1 MKGSESNVL
10 MPLKI
15 TQGSLSSEAKCS
27 SKSKSL
33 LKSER
38 IQKSEHLDPHAAF
51 QRIDTHEPRQMQTPH
66 TSIYKKVN
74 EHKTPVRRHT
84 DRILKVQPRE
94 KTYPDKIMQIVPS
107 SAKPPMKISQ
117 SSLGNKYVGE
127 RSRTLPIVSMKT
139 SETQAQCLS
148 PHLAASCG
156 EQHDIARKQ
165 VKLTDPIES
174 EPNVSSSTPMVSS
187 SHLSVVYPKARP
199 TENSIPTMP
208 ETNCVTHTVASHELH
223 IVTKTLPSST
233 KQRRSKPERG
243 VEQTKG
249 TCHATSLPPSSA
261 ISDLLPQSDNISE
274 ESGGLS
280 LQTGT
285 PFQQKRN
292 ENKTPTG
299 YVHHYITKQK
309 AQSKAKPPMKISQAS
324 LSSRTGTVPV
334 FKALPQKQSGWNA
347 ENSSEVTQ
355 ESYSTL
361 STAVYEGSS
370 KSKSVDQQ
378 AVSEGVLGGL
388 HNPQVTHSNS

>member
-1 MKGSESNVL
+1 MKGSESNLL

-15 TQGSLSSEAKCS
+15 TQGSLSSEVKCS

-38 IQKSEHLDPHAAF
+38 IQKSEHIDPHAAF

-107 SAKPPMKISQ
+107 SAKPPMNISQ

-139 SETQAQCLS
+139 SETQAQRLS

-156 EQHDIARKQ
+156 EQQDFARKPI
-165 VKLTDPIES
+165 KLMDPIES
-174 EPNVSSSTPMVSS
+174 ELNFSSSIPMASS
-187 SHLSVVYPKARP
+187 SQLSVVHPNARP

-208 ETNCVTHTVASHELH
+208 ETNCVMHTVASHELP
-223 IVTKTLPSST
+223 IVTKTLTSST

-249 TCHATSLPPSSA
+249 TCHATSLLPSSV
-261 ISDLLPQSDNISE
+261 ISDFYPNLTIYQ
-274 ESGGLS
+274 
-280 LQTGT
+280 
-285 PFQQKRN
+285 R
-292 ENKTPTG
+292 
-299 YVHHYITKQK
+299 
-309 AQSKAKPPMKISQAS
+309 
-324 LSSRTGTVPV
+324 R
-334 FKALPQKQSGWNA
+334 
-347 ENSSEVTQ
+347 
-355 ESYSTL
+355 
-361 STAVYEGSS
+361 
-370 KSKSVDQQ
+370 
-378 AVSEGVLGGL
+378 VLGYHFRL
-388 HNPQVTHSNS
+388 VPLSNKRGMKLKPLLAI